1 MQKMQN
7 TAFHFKKCC
16 TLLLGGVL
24 ISLFLTNCI
33 TYRIERE
40 INGVELQDPGDKFSI
55 GLSTMG
61 DVLSILG
68 APVDLLSIENHDLF
82 IYRRSMLYE
91 NRLSL
96 GLPVLDLPLGGSAD
110 VSAYGSLTR
119 YDTLVF
125 FFRPDG
131 ILDHMVF
138 EKGSAKPYL
147 RTLLSQ

>member
-1 MQKMQN
+1 MLNM
-7 TAFHFKKCC
+7 AFRFKRCC

-24 ISLFLTNCI
+24 IALFLAGCI

-40 INGVELQDPGDKFSI
+40 INGVELDDPGDKFRI
-55 GLSTMG
+55 GSSTMR
-61 DVLSILG
+61 DVLSKLG
-68 APVDLLSIENHDLF
+68 APVDLLCIENHDLF
-82 IYRRSMLYE
+82 IYKRSLLYE

-96 GLPVLDLPLGGSAD
+96 GLPVLDFPVGGSAD
-110 VSAYGSLTR
+110 FSAYGSLTR

-131 ILDHMVF
+131 VLDHMVF
-138 EKGSAKPYL
+138 EKGSSKPYL